1 MHSDFISGW
10 DPELADLLRGCSK
23 TLATVRSWANL
34 SSAPSRSR
42 PTLPHP
48 YLDKYVPKTG
58 IEDAGAL
65 VNEKITDVACL
76 RVTMDVFKDTLHPA
90 LYV

>member
-1 MHSDFISGW
+1 MGPRGASRST
-10 DPELADLLRGCSK
+10 ARLLQK

-42 PTLPHP
+42 PTLPTP
-48 YLDKYVPKTG
+48 VSGQVRPKDG
-58 IEDAGAL
+58 VIEDAGAL